1 MALNIN
7 WQGPTVRDLDT
18 TSAMQGERETLS
30 KAGRDIGTFVKN
42 YRKYR
47 ADQEMKSLIDK
58 YKAGNEPREQRMRQ
72 ILEEIQRLEAANQ
85 QIRQQLANGTD
96 TPAFNFK

>member
-7 WQGPTVRDLDT
+7 WQRPTVRDIDT

-30 KAGRDIGTFVKN
+30 KAGQNIGTFVKN

-47 ADQEMKSLIDK
+47 ADQEMKSLLGRFGTEK
-58 YKAGNEPREQRMRQ
+58 SQRRQRMQ
-72 ILEEIQRLEAANQ
+72 EILAEIKRLEAVNQ
-85 QIRQQLANGTD
+85 QIRQRLDGGFV
-96 TPAFNFK
+96 FNFKG

>member
-7 WQGPTVRDLDT
+7 WQRPTVRDIDT

-30 KAGRDIGTFVKN
+30 KAGQNIGTFVKN

-47 ADQEMKSLIDK
+47 ADQEMKGLFGRFATEKSQRK
-58 YKAGNEPREQRMRQ
+58 QRMQ
-72 ILEEIQRLEAANQ
+72 EILAEIQRLEAANQ
-85 QIRQQLANGTD
+85 QIRKRLD
-96 TPAFNFK
+96 VSFKFNFKE